1 MKERTLS
8 IVKPEAVR
16 KGLTEPIGERLKAAG
31 LEIVARKK
39 MTLTEAQAR
48 RFYDIHREQP
58 FFESLVLYMASG
70 EIVAQILEGENAVK
84 RNREA
89 MGATDPAKAS
99 AGTIRADY
107 GESVEANAVHG
118 SDSAETARQEIA
130 FFFGADK
137 P

>member
-16 KGLTEPIGERLKAAG
+16 KGLTEAIGERLKAAG

>member
-16 KGLTEPIGERLKAAG
+16 KGLTEPIGKRLKAAG